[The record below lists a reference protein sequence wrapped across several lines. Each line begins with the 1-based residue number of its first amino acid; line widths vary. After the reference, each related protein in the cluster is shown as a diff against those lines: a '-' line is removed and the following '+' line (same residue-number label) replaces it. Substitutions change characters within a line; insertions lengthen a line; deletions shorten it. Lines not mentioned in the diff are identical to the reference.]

1 MKLDDENI
9 ELYLFRYKEGM
20 LSSAERAE
28 VERALVQHPEWK
40 AMADSYDPEMKLVS
54 GEATPWEGWESLRD
68 GGPRAVQTRKRPVV
82 LSLKPRIKV
91 LSIWLSAAA
100 CLILLMTTVTR
111 FVSNR
116 YEMPQGVLL
125 AGFNGIGI
133 APQERDVVE
142 DDMNDTISVIEKTY
156 PVQRTDSKEL
166 LVASNQVLPLDPSEP
181 DCDVVCQN
189 AISPEEIPVAPVQEE
204 VPSFEEVEKENESLI
219 FTNNLIEWETA
230 DSVGSQPAS
239 RSLRSQFRH
248 LALKATSVIAN
259 AAATFEDTK
268 ESVTDALEEKIQSNQ
283 FISNLIAALQ

>member
-1 MKLDDENI
+1 M
-9 ELYLFRYKEGM
+9 
-20 LSSAERAE
+20 
-28 VERALVQHPEWK
+28 
-40 AMADSYDPEMKLVS
+40 
-54 GEATPWEGWESLRD
+54 
-68 GGPRAVQTRKRPVV
+68 
-82 LSLKPRIKV
+82 
-91 LSIWLSAAA
+91 
-100 CLILLMTTVTR
+100 
-111 FVSNR
+111 
-116 YEMPQGVLL
+116 

-142 DDMNDTISVIEKTY
+142 DDMNDTISVIEKPY

-166 LVASNQVLPLDPSEP
+166 LVASSRVLPLDPSEP
-181 DCDVVCQN
+181 DCDVVCQS
-189 AISPEEIPVAPVQEE
+189 AIPSEEIPVAPVQEE

-239 RSLRSQFRH
+239 PSLRSQFRH